1 MDPEFVLYIGRR
13 ALETALLIAA
23 PVLSVALV
31 VGILA
36 AMLQA
41 VTSIRDMTLGVV
53 MKIAAVGVTLLI
65 CGGWMMQ
72 LAVSFTAEIFNHVQS
87 LGLGY

>member
-1 MDPEFVLYIGRR
+1 M
-13 ALETALLIAA
+13 LLSA
-23 PVLSVALV
+23 PVLLTALIIGV
-31 VGILA
+31 LV

-53 MKIAAVGVTLLI
+53 LKIAGVAVVMLI

-72 LAVSFTAEIFNHVQS
+72 MAVTFTAEIFNHIQS
-87 LGLGY
+87 IGNPVHEIRLNTS